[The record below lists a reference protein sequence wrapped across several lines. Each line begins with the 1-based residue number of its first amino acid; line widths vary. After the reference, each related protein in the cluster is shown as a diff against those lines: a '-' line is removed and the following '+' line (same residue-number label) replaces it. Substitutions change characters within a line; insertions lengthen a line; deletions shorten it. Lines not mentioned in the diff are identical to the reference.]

1 MARGTDPMAK
11 RIPGMDKKQPV
22 LAGKD
27 LNKEYKNKD
36 RVVRPLQH
44 VDFELYPGEILGI
57 VGESGSGKST
67 LLRMVSGIEKPDS
80 GSVFHDGA
88 EYTGAKPEKTGRF
101 LQMIFQDAYGS
112 FDPRM
117 SMEKSLT
124 ESGTVD
130 RDEMLRIIK
139 EVGLSE
145 DLLPRKPKN
154 LSGGQCQRMSI
165 ARALLSHADIL
176 LCDEITSALD
186 VTTQAQ
192 VINLITEVRDSEN
205 VAVMFVCHDLAL
217 VSMICD
223 RVMVLKDGV
232 VVEEGITADVISD
245 PKDPYTKKLLN
256 SVLSV

>member
-1 MARGTDPMAK
+1 MME
-11 RIPGMDKKQPV
+11 KKQPV
-22 LAGKD
+22 LSGKD
-27 LNKEYKNKD
+27 LNKEYKTKD

-44 VDFELYPGEILGI
+44 VDFELWPGEILGI

-80 GSVFHDGA
+80 GSVFHYGV

-117 SMEKSLT
+117 SMEKSLR
-124 ESGTVD
+124 EGND
-130 RDEMLRIIK
+130 AGRDKMLRIIR

-145 DLLPRKPKN
+145 ELLPRRPKH

-176 LCDEITSALD
+176 LCDEVTSALD

-192 VINLITEVRDSEN
+192 VIKLITEVRDAGN
-205 VAVMFVCHDLAL
+205 VAIMFVCHDLAL

-232 VVEEGITADVISD
+232 VVEQGVTADVIRE

-256 SVLSV
+256 SVLAV